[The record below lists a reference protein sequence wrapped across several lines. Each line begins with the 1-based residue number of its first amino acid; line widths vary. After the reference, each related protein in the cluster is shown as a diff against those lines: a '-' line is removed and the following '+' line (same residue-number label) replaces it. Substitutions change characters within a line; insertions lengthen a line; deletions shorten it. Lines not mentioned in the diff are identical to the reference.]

1 MKKKIDKM
9 TIITTLL
16 CLVPIILGVVMYDKL
31 PEQMASHWGFDNE
44 VNGTMPKFWA
54 VVSIPL
60 IMAATN
66 LLLCVVT
73 NLDPKHKN
81 INNKGLFAVKLILP
95 VLCWTLYPVTIFI
108 NLKDNKFN
116 FDIGLIVNIIIGIL
130 FIVLGNYMP
139 KTKQNY
145 TFGIKLPWTLDNE
158 ENWNKTHRIAGFTM
172 FLGGILF
179 ILNGIFW
186 SSGIVLGIIIAISV
200 GIPIVYSGMLY
211 SKQRKSKQ

>member
-1 MKKKIDKM
+1 
-9 TIITTLL
+9 
-16 CLVPIILGVVMYDKL
+16 
-31 PEQMASHWGFDNE
+31 
-44 VNGTMPKFWA
+44 
-54 VVSIPL
+54 
-60 IMAATN
+60 
-66 LLLCVVT
+66 
-73 NLDPKHKN
+73 
-81 INNKGLFAVKLILP
+81 
-95 VLCWTLYPVTIFI
+95 
-108 NLKDNKFN
+108 
-116 FDIGLIVNIIIGIL
+116 
-130 FIVLGNYMP
+130 MP